1 MTVHVIKLPDIGE
14 GVADAEVVEWMVAV
28 GDLVKE
34 DQLLAAVMTDKAT
47 VEIPSPVSGRVVM
60 LGADIG
66 ERIAVG
72 GDLISVDT
80 EVTSGKSDAGQ
91 AAASPAPQPA
101 AQAPIAAPAAPKPS
115 VAAATSASPSS
126 VAAVAPSG
134 KAPLAAP
141 AVRDRARMLG
151 IDLAQVPATGPEG
164 HVTHEDLDRYL
175 SAGNISA
182 RPSERPR
189 QPERDDLV
197 DVKVV
202 GLRRQISAAMAESSR
217 RVAHFAYVEEIDVT
231 EVEKLRAS
239 LNADD
244 HGHTKLTLLPF
255 LMRATVR
262 AVRDFPQINAHFDD
276 ERDTIQR
283 HSAVHI
289 GVATQ
294 TDAGLMVPV
303 VRHAET
309 RDLWDCASEVKR
321 LAHAARAGRALRE
334 ELTGST
340 ITISSLGAL
349 GGIAATPI
357 INRPEVAIIGV
368 NRQVIRPVW
377 QENQFVPRKMMN
389 LSSSFDHRVIDGY
402 DAAAFIQRLKALLEQ
417 PALMFM

>member
-47 VEIPSPVSGRVVM
+47 VEIPSPVSGKVVM
-60 LGADIG
+60 LGAEIG

-72 GDLISVDT
+72 GDLIGVDT
-80 EVTSGKSDAGQ
+80 E
-91 AAASPAPQPA
+91 
-101 AQAPIAAPAAPKPS
+101 IAAGKPDTLQSTPSSAPDSGASSVSATAPATGNTAPKAPVAAPSDTK
-115 VAAATSASPSS
+115 VGT
-126 VAAVAPSG
+126 AV
-134 KAPLAAP
+134 LAAP
-141 AVRDRARMLG
+141 ALRERARALG
-151 IDLAQVPATGPEG
+151 VDLSQVRATGPEG

-175 SAGNISA
+175 SSA
-182 RPSERPR
+182 EAAVRPTQRPD
-189 QPERDDLV
+189 QMPRDDFE
-197 DVKVV
+197 DVKIV
-202 GLRRQISAAMAESSR
+202 GLRRQIASAMAEASR
-217 RVAHFAYVEEIDVT
+217 NVAHFSYVEEIDVT
-231 EVEKLRAS
+231 EVESLRAAI
-239 LNADD
+239 NAEE
-244 HGHTKLTLLPF
+244 GRQERLTLLPF

-262 AVRDFPQINAHFDD
+262 AIADFPQVNAHFDD
-276 ERDTIQR
+276 AKEVVRR
-283 HSAVHI
+283 YGAVHLGI
-289 GVATQ
+289 ATQ

-309 RDLWDCASEVKR
+309 RDLRYLAGEVKR
-321 LAHAARAGRALRE
+321 LAEAARAGRALRE

-349 GGIAATPI
+349 GGIVATPI

-377 QENQFVPRKMMN
+377 KDNQFVPRKMMN

-402 DAAAFIQRLKALLEQ
+402 DAAAFIQRIRALLEQ